1 MFIQILPQ
9 GRPTQFIQSNI
20 KQTQQNSTRRFNTLA
35 EKTRQ
40 CEITTKKRA
49 NMAHQFYFNPYI
61 LDNLPAPARGFDV
74 VQDISEPRLRMY
86 ITSHGIKT
94 FFVRKRVHGKDKRI
108 LIGKYPATDI
118 EEARSA
124 VPHILENATKKPPIR
139 RKKITFYN
147 FLQLYLKNK
156 VRRSEDSYLK
166 LVRTINRHLKDLF
179 DIKICDITPANI
191 KTTIQNINGAAI
203 AGRVQELLQSVFNYA
218 IETGY
223 VKNNPVA
230 TLAKVPQQRRIRPL
244 NKSGLQ
250 RLVHAIE
257 SVTDPILRAA
267 FFMLIYGF
275 APRSKIFSM
284 AWTDLDFNHDL
295 WGDRPLTDRAIVL
308 LQDLP
313 QDGQWVFPGRGG
325 IHLSDPRTTWHRV
338 ATAAGIP
345 DLTMDDVHKFLMRR
359 VIWASDREDFRS
371 NLNTL
376 LDDLLYI
383 DTSI

>member
-1 MFIQILPQ
+1 
-9 GRPTQFIQSNI
+9 
-20 KQTQQNSTRRFNTLA
+20 
-35 EKTRQ
+35 
-40 CEITTKKRA
+40 
-49 NMAHQFYFNPYI
+49 
-61 LDNLPAPARGFDV
+61 
-74 VQDISEPRLRMY
+74 
-86 ITSHGIKT
+86 
-94 FFVRKRVHGKDKRI
+94 
-108 LIGKYPATDI
+108 
-118 EEARSA
+118 
-124 VPHILENATKKPPIR
+124 
-139 RKKITFYN
+139 
-147 FLQLYLKNK
+147 
-156 VRRSEDSYLK
+156 
-166 LVRTINRHLKDLF
+166 
-179 DIKICDITPANI
+179 
-191 KTTIQNINGAAI
+191 
-203 AGRVQELLQSVFNYA
+203 
-218 IETGY
+218 
-223 VKNNPVA
+223 
-230 TLAKVPQQRRIRPL
+230 
-244 NKSGLQ
+244 
-250 RLVHAIE
+250 
-257 SVTDPILRAA
+257 
-267 FFMLIYGF
+267 MLIYGF